1 MQYLYMEFVAKQIIG
16 IIGPNI
22 KVKRVFNI
30 ASTITNSQRLPSI
43 VKNLEKLVT
52 IEKLAK

>member
-22 KVKRVFNI
+22 KVKKVFNI

>member
-1 MQYLYMEFVAKQIIG
+1 MEFFAQQIIG
-16 IIGPNI
+16 IIGPKI
-22 KVKRVFNI
+22 KVSKVFNI
-30 ASTITNSQRLPSI
+30 ASTTTNSQRLQSS

>member
-1 MQYLYMEFVAKQIIG
+1 MEFVAKQIIG
-16 IIGPNI
+16 IIGLNI